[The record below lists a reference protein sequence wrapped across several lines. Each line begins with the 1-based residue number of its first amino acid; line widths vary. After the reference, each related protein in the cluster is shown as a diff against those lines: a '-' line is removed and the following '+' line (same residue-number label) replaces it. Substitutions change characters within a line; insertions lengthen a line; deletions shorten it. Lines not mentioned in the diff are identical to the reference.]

1 MIINYEIVGGY
12 RINGESIRLPLTN
25 NPPLEKIIN
34 YLSYFQDYD
43 GTLTLSNDQEENLK
57 PYNMTLYSDNKRYL
71 ILFATLMDDGDIEV
85 RTFNDNSGSQEFI
98 SILGEPYAKASTVTD
113 FSLVIKVFKEFYQIG
128 DVNRELLA

>member
-1 MIINYEIVGGY
+1 MTINYKIVGGY

-25 NPPLEKIIN
+25 NPSLEKFIN

-113 FSLVIKVFKEFYQIG
+113 FSLVIKVFKEFYQTG

>member
-1 MIINYEIVGGY
+1 MSKFELGGY
-12 RINGESIRLPLTN
+12 FLKNGTRTQL
-25 NPPLEKIIN
+25 PLEKAPSIEKLEK
-34 YLSYFQDYD
+34 YLDILNNSD
-43 GTLTLSNDQEENLK
+43 GILVLSNDQEENLK
-57 PYNMTLYSDNKRYL
+57 PYEMTLYSDNKRYL

-113 FSLVIKVFKEFYQIG
+113 FSLVIKVFKEFYQTD